1 LHTISKRRSVNIKI
15 WAGAR
20 GVKFFDEEKHR
31 KAPRVLSFSE
41 EHRILMCCDLRL
53 RTLIMVLVDTGMR
66 VGIEALKLK
75 WIDVDFQE
83 STITVA
89 QSKTL
94 SGLRTIPL
102 LRNPHS

>member
-1 LHTISKRRSVNIKI
+1 
-15 WAGAR
+15 
-20 GVKFFDEEKHR
+20 
-31 KAPRVLSFSE
+31 
-41 EHRILMCCDLRL
+41 
-53 RTLIMVLVDTGMR
+53 MVLVDTGMR